1 MPLLQLD
8 MNVFLKHYWQILKQ
22 FKIKLLL
29 RDKEQIFLNLVNLF
43 LLHMLTFC
51 FSVGGF
57 IH

>member
-29 RDKEQIFLNLVNLF
+29 VDKELSKFIFAAYADFLF
-43 LLHMLTFC
+43 
-51 FSVGGF
+51 
-57 IH
+57 

>member
-8 MNVFLKHYWQILKQ
+8 MNVFRKHYWQILKQ
-22 FKIKLLL
+22 LKIKLLL
-29 RDKEQIFLNLVNLF
+29 LDKEQIFFNLVNLF

-51 FSVGGF
+51 FSVDDF